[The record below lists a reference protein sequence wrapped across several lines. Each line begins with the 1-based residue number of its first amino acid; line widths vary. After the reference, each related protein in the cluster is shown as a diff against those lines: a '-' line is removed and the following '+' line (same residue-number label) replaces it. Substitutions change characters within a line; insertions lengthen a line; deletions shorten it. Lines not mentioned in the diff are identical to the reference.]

1 MIASKLLD
9 HGPEVGAMSVLASY
23 LYDPENKGCT
33 AMIYKY
39 EINIIVYPVQ
49 FSHTDDSITH
59 ETTVCFCLYTVL
71 LGTPKEFWEM

>member
-9 HGPEVGAMSVLASY
+9 HGPEVGAISVLASC

-33 AMIYKY
+33 AMIYKF

-49 FSHTDDSITH
+49 FYHSDK
-59 ETTVCFCLYTVL
+59 TVIFYIN
-71 LGTPKEFWEM
+71 K